1 MMGTATPETRTLV
14 TDPCEMPSAQS
25 RKRAFAYLALSGS
38 SSGGQLSVEFRFRL
52 PANLQ
57 RVAGR
62 NRFGRKR
69 KQWSAWLN
77 VRVNIVDCSGRR
89 DPRFFLKTLI
99 PARAGTDGR
108 PSVKAAAN
116 CLFSKLSNGG
126 PEKFVSSSSSQGRS
140 CKTQDVSDAAVRGS
154 IQDGRLPGAVHRR
167 AGTGEWTSS

>member
-1 MMGTATPETRTLV
+1 
-14 TDPCEMPSAQS
+14 MPSAQS

-38 SSGGQLSVEFRFRL
+38 SSGGQLPVEFRFRL

-69 KQWSAWLN
+69 KQWSTWLN

-89 DPRFFLKTLI
+89 DPRFFLKTFI

-108 PSVKAAAN
+108 PPVKAAAN

-126 PEKFVSSSSSQGRS
+126 PEKFASNFNSIAAGHVKRR
-140 CKTQDVSDAAVRGS
+140 KYLTQRFVVPSRMDGSRWRFIDAPVWGS
-154 IQDGRLPGAVHRR
+154 GPAAILI
-167 AGTGEWTSS
+167 S